1 MRKKEVL
8 QYFLEPWYLASK
20 EEAETYLRSVGI
32 DPEESKKEFME
43 FIRSYNAGIELK
55 VKPEEPTASLHE
67 YKA

>member
-32 DPEESKKEFME
+32 DPEESKKEFLA
-43 FIRSYNAGIELK
+43 FIRSTHAGIELK
-55 VKPEEPTASLHE
+55 VKPPGFDASTVQPFD
-67 YKA
+67 